1 MGRQKLTIA
10 QVKRIKRLL
19 MEGDYTHQEIGKK
32 FKVSRETISKIHI
45 GMIDPMN
52 KNGRWGDIVIEE

>member
-52 KNGRWGDIVIEE
+52 KNGRWGDIIVE

>member
-52 KNGRWGDIVIEE
+52 KNARWGDIVIEE